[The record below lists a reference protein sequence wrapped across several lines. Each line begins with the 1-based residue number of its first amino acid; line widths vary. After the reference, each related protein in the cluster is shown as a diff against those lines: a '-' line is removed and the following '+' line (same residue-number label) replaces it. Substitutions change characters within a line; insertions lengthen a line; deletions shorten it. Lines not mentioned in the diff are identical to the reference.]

1 MKKIN
6 DYIRRLLL
14 KTQVLDGEHIRRGHW
29 KVYPSGKRVWVYAYI
44 ATNPVHR

>member
-29 KVYPSGKRVWVYAYI
+29 RIYKSGKKVWIDAYI
-44 ATNPVHR
+44 GTNPVHR